1 MYLKELHIQGF
12 KSFADPVLLALKP
25 GVTAIVGPNGCG
37 KSNIADALRWVLGE
51 QSTKSLRADAMSD
64 VIFQGSS
71 QRKALNLC
79 EVSLLFADCE
89 KMLGTNFNEL
99 EIARRVSREGSSDY
113 FINGKAARLKDIQL
127 LFMGT
132 GVGQVSYSFLLQGRI
147 DQILSSNPAERR
159 AIFEE
164 AAGISRYKTQRKDAL
179 DKLKGVEADLA
190 RVGDV
195 LEEVTKRIGSLKR
208 QASKAVR
215 FKLISDR
222 ATHLELASAAWKRIG
237 LLRDISYSESLVE
250 GTRTRMLQA
259 RMASDKCGVEI
270 TAKREALGKATEAL
284 RQADESIFNIRSARD
299 KAVAAAETAALRKT
313 DSAAH
318 LNSIRKELEDMTA
331 EKAQLDRKVEERHEM
346 RKRQMELLGRGDE
359 DLDQKGKALSEVRKS
374 LDEAERELSRAR
386 AALQNSENDLVRQ
399 RTGLARMSAELD
411 AFKDRADALDGD
423 MKQAEDELAKEK
435 SGYEELTKTRETLE
449 SKVKEQDEAARKAR
463 EGVDAFSKTVRDKQ
477 DAVRTAERDLA
488 GLAAREKMLD
498 ELQKRMEGF
507 SEGTKAILQGKF
519 VGTVPQDRCKLV
531 MAGMDVDEKWA
542 SAIEMLL
549 GQGIDAVALAD
560 AADAAKLRAALVER
574 RIGNACLVLPP
585 VEATSV
591 NAATPDAS
599 GGAVA
604 ALSVVKA
611 KDEAASPTLR
621 ALFNYCWLF
630 PSFDAFLAWRGANPA
645 FKFRR
650 AATLDGCAIDGSG
663 MVYVG
668 QGGHKDSF
676 LLRDAE
682 LRKMRKDIEA
692 KQAAIVTLHEAEKA
706 AVDAQRN
713 AVASAETLRQQAAK
727 TAQELAAMRGQE
739 RGTSERLQ
747 RASQRIQLR
756 GEDRKKLLE
765 SRELSIKRQQAAKA
779 ELDKRDAET
788 TALREKMTAM
798 ETALTG
804 RRKDCDSQREAY
816 ETLRMEVAGKKQRL
830 EIAHREVAEIE
841 RMLAEWAVRHQKR
854 ESDAARDAEQ
864 IGLLDKTIT
873 GERANSVKLEAELKA
888 AHELQEKRRDAAA
901 GEERQLRVAEK
912 DLEAKHKA
920 SDELA
925 ATLTQQEVALVKVK
939 TSLESLAETVL
950 KTHNAKIEELDWKAH
965 ILMAGEGL
973 PERVQVDMD
982 DEEPQ
987 EIAAPT
993 EAKLPTPAEI
1003 AAVAVPDWA
1012 DIEKQAA
1019 DHRKKLDSMGAVN
1032 MLAIEEYKELRDRHT
1047 FLKAQSD
1054 DLWQA
1059 REKLLAAIEE
1069 INKTSTDLFRATF
1082 EQVKKNFVYTFQTL
1096 FGGGEA
1102 ALELVD
1108 SEDMLES
1115 GVEITARPPGTKL
1128 RSVALLS
1135 GGQRTMTAMA
1145 LLFAIYMVKPSPFCV
1160 LDEIDAPLDEANVG
1174 RFSKMLEGF
1183 LEHSQFFIITHNK
1196 HTISTA
1202 STIYGV
1208 TMEERG
1214 VSKILSMRMEEA
1226 KKVTAEASGE
1236 GAGGDTTASNVGA
1249 AAGSTASGTTA
1260 SDGVAANGGAATVN
1274 DNGATAK
1281 ANDESAAQSN
1291 GAASEGK
1298 SSAAPTRAMEITS
1311 APTVTLNV
1319 KG

>member
-1 MYLKELHIQGF
+1 MYLKELRIQGF
-12 KSFADPVLLALKP
+12 KSFADPVLIALKP

-51 QSTKSLRADAMSD
+51 QSTKSLRADAMAD

-71 QRKALNLC
+71 GRKALNVC

-89 KMLGTNFNEL
+89 KTLGTNFNEL

-113 FINGKAARLKDIQL
+113 YINGKSARLKDIQL

-215 FKLISDR
+215 YKLIADR
-222 ATHLELASAAWKRIG
+222 ARHLELALAAWKRIG
-237 LLRDISYSESLVE
+237 LLRDINYNEALVE

-259 RMASDKCGVEI
+259 RMATDKSNAEI
-270 TAKREALGKATEAL
+270 SLRREALGKATEAL
-284 RQADESIFNIRSARD
+284 RQADESIFAIRSARD
-299 KAVAAAETAALRKT
+299 KAVAAAETASLRKT
-313 DSAAH
+313 DSEAH
-318 LNSIRKELEDMTA
+318 LSAIRKELEDMKA
-331 EKAQLDRKVEERHEM
+331 EKATLDRKAEERREL

-359 DLDQKGKALSEVRKS
+359 DLDEKGRNLAEVRRT
-374 LDEAERELSRAR
+374 LEDAERELAQSR
-386 AALQNSENDLVRQ
+386 AALQASENELVRQ
-399 RTGLARMSAELD
+399 RTTLARMSAELD
-411 AFKDRADALDGD
+411 AFKERSDTLDGD
-423 MKQAEDELAKEK
+423 MKQAEDDLAREKAACDELSKV
-435 SGYEELTKTRETLE
+435 REVLE
-449 SKVKEQDEAARKAR
+449 AKVKEQDEAAKKAR
-463 EGVDAFSKTVRDKQ
+463 EGLDALSKTVREKQ
-477 DAVRTAERDLA
+477 DAVRNEERELA
-488 GLAAREKMLD
+488 ALAARERMLD

-519 VGTVPQDRCKLV
+519 ANVVPSDRCKLV

-542 SAIEMLL
+542 PAVEMLL
-549 GQGIDAVALAD
+549 GQGIDAVALTNAN
-560 AADAAKLRAALVER
+560 DAAKLRAALVER
-574 RIGNACLVLPP
+574 RVGNACLVLPP
-585 VEATSV
+585 ADNATSGK
-591 NAATPDAS
+591 ADSTAEGPLPAM
-599 GGAVA
+599 
-604 ALSVVKA
+604 SVVKA
-611 KDEAASPTLR
+611 KSPEVVPTLQ
-621 ALFNYCWLF
+621 ALFGYCWLF
-630 PSFDAFLAWRGANPA
+630 ESFDAFLVWREANPSW
-645 FKFRR
+645 KFRR
-650 AATLDGCAIDGSG
+650 AATLDGCAIDGGG

-668 QGGHKDSF
+668 QSGQKDSF
-676 LLRDAE
+676 LRRDAE
-682 LRKMRKDIEA
+682 LRHMRKDIEA
-692 KQAAIVTLHEAEKA
+692 KQSALTRLHEAEKA
-706 AVDAQRN
+706 AAEEQRK
-713 AVASAETLRQQAAK
+713 ALATAETIRQQAAR
-727 TAQELAAMRGQE
+727 TAQELAAARGQE
-739 RGTSERLQ
+739 RGTAERLQ
-747 RASQRIQLR
+747 RADQRLKLR

-765 SRELSIKRQQAAKA
+765 NRDASLMRQETAKEEL
-779 ELDKRDAET
+779 EKRDAET
-788 TALREKMTAM
+788 LARREKVAAM
-798 ETALTG
+798 EASLVE
-804 RRKDCDSQREAY
+804 RRKDCEARREAY
-816 ETLRMEVAGKKQRL
+816 ETLRLEVAGKKQRL
-830 EIAHREVAEIE
+830 EIAHREVAEVE

-864 IGLLDKTIT
+864 IALLDKTIT
-873 GERANSVKLEAELKA
+873 EERANSEKLETELKA
-888 AHELQEKRRDAAA
+888 AHELQEKRRDEAASQ
-901 GEERQLRVAEK
+901 ERSLREAEK

-925 ATLTQQEVALVKVK
+925 STLTQQEVSLVKVR
-939 TSLESLAETVL
+939 TALETLAESIE
-950 KTHNAKIEELDWKAH
+950 KSHNVKLDELDWRVH
-965 ILMAGEGL
+965 IHMAGDAL
-973 PERVQVDMD
+973 PTRVQVDGD
-982 DEEPQ
+982 DEELQ
-987 EIAAPT
+987 EINSPA
-993 EAKLPTPAEI
+993 EEKLPTPQQT
-1003 AAVAVPDWA
+1003 AAVQVPDWA
-1012 DIEKQAA
+1012 DMEKQAS
-1019 DHRKKLDSMGAVN
+1019 DHRKKMDAMGAVN
-1032 MLAIEEYKELRDRHT
+1032 MLAIEEYKELRDRHS

-1069 INKTSTDLFRATF
+1069 INKTSTELFRATF
-1082 EQVKKNFVYTFQTL
+1082 EKVKTNFIYTFQTL

-1102 ALELVD
+1102 SLELVD
-1108 SEDMLES
+1108 SADVLES

-1214 VSKILSMRMEEA
+1214 VSKVLSMRMEEA
-1226 KKVTAEASGE
+1226 KKVAVEASG
-1236 GAGGDTTASNVGA
+1236 DSP
-1249 AAGSTASGTTA
+1249 
-1260 SDGVAANGGAATVN
+1260 
-1274 DNGATAK
+1274 
-1281 ANDESAAQSN
+1281 ESPQKN
-1291 GAASEGK
+1291 EIV
-1298 SSAAPTRAMEITS
+1298 AAPTM
-1311 APTVTLNV
+1311 TLNV